1 MAEGTRRGSENRMRV
16 KDNKREIMKISSRR
30 NEFHLRNSRKQEGFR
45 RKGKE
50 IKINK
55 GNIMGN

>member
-30 NEFHLRNSRKQEGFR
+30 NEFYLRNSRKQEEFR
-45 RKGKE
+45 REGKE